1 MKNTKNFISKKA
13 VNLIIG
19 FANDLLKNVNG
30 AYCVA
35 FTHNR
40 FYIRDN
46 DGRDLLSVGGSFGRY
61 NSKVA
66 AYRGKYSPKGL
77 AISRARK

>member
-1 MKNTKNFISKKA
+1 MKTKKFISKKT
-13 VNLIIG
+13 VKLIIG
-19 FANDLLKNVNG
+19 FANDLLKNING
-30 AYCVA
+30 ADSVY

-46 DGRDLLSVGGSFGRY
+46 DGRDLLAVGGSFGKY

-66 AYRGKYSPKGL
+66 AYRGKYSNSSFT
-77 AISRARK
+77 ISNARR